1 MNHQNIRIFV
11 AIVEKG
17 SISGAAKALHYTHP
31 TVSESL
37 KTLEKELGVQLVL
50 RERGVRKV
58 TLTPAGQ
65 AFVPIAQQWMEVNR
79 RIWRFKQAQ
88 KQKVLRLAAGV
99 AAHEY
104 IVPQITRR
112 LMLEAPELELRL
124 LSMKSKEMRDGIEW
138 QSYDAAIYFGQP
150 VKHPLVNTIPFF
162 EEERCLLC
170 PADTVLPDRV
180 LTKEDLDAAYEV
192 RYSKNIHRDAR
203 NWMEQNLPPRAAK
216 PWAQVP
222 DWLAVHNYLTDPHCW
237 SLIPAGIAMQL
248 MARRPGQ
255 LTIRKIA
262 PEPAPRL
269 CTLVVARSYAD
280 KEALQALYRCCGQY
294 ADEMPYLKNTL
305 PPLEQL

>member
-1 MNHQNIRIFV
+1 MNHQNIRIFM
-11 AIVEKG
+11 AIVEQG
-17 SISGAAKALHYTHP
+17 SISGAAKSLHYTHP

-37 KTLEKELGVQLVL
+37 KQLESELGVQLVL
-50 RERGVRKV
+50 RERGVRRV
-58 TLTPAGQ
+58 VLTAAGQ
-65 AFVPIAQQWMEVNR
+65 SFLPIAQQWMEVNR

-124 LSMKSKEMRDGIEW
+124 LSMKSREMRDGIEW
-138 QSYDAAIYFGQP
+138 QSYDAAIYFGRP
-150 VKHPLVNTIPFF
+150 VTHPLVNTIPFF
-162 EEERCLLC
+162 EEERCILC

-180 LTKEDLDAAYEV
+180 LSKVDLDPAYEV
-192 RYSKNIHRDAR
+192 RYSKSISREAR
-203 NWMEQNLPPRAAK
+203 LWMEDNLPPHTKA
-216 PWAQVP
+216 WALVP

-237 SLIPAGIAMQL
+237 ALIPTGIAMQL

-269 CTLVVARSYAD
+269 CSLVVARSYAD
-280 KEALQALYRCCGQY
+280 KEALHALYRCCGQY
-294 ADEMPYLKNTL
+294 ADEMPYLKNAL

>member
-1 MNHQNIRIFV
+1 M
-11 AIVEKG
+11 AIVEQG

-37 KTLEKELGVQLVL
+37 KQLESELGVQLVI

-58 TLTPAGQ
+58 VLTAAGQ
-65 AFVPIAQQWMEVNR
+65 SFLPIAQQWMEVNR
-79 RIWRFKQAQ
+79 RIWQFKQAQ

-150 VKHPLVNTIPFF
+150 VTHPLVNTIPFF
-162 EEERCLLC
+162 EEERCILC

-180 LTKEDLDAAYEV
+180 LTPEDLDPAYEV
-192 RYSKNIHRDAR
+192 RYSKSLSREVR
-203 NWMEQNLPPRAAK
+203 RWMEENLSHTSK
-216 PWAQVP
+216 VWARIP

-237 SLIPAGIAMQL
+237 ALIPTGIAMQL

-269 CTLVVARSYAD
+269 CSLVISKSYAD

-305 PPLEQL
+305 PPVDQL